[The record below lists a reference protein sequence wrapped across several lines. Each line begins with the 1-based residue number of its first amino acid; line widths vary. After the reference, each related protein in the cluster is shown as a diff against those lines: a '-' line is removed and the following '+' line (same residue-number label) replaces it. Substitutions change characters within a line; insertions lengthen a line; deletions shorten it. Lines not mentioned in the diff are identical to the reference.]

1 MSDLITITEYAKR
14 RGISDAAVHQA
25 LKDGRIE
32 AITVNGKR
40 LIHEDLADRQWRE
53 RTQHS
58 KARRKQ
64 TASAKLQSSSP
75 AAVAAEAPPAPTP
88 VSFSSDASGDASYMD
103 ARTRREAALAQL
115 AELELAKSSQRLVD
129 RDRVATAAMR
139 LGRLLR
145 DAILG
150 LPTQLSPE
158 LAAMTDPLTVEARLT
173 EALRQVLDDVS
184 RLTAQDLE
192 GLLGADLS

>member
-1 MSDLITITEYAKR
+1 
-14 RGISDAAVHQA
+14 
-25 LKDGRIE
+25 
-32 AITVNGKR
+32 
-40 LIHEDLADRQWRE
+40 
-53 RTQHS
+53 
-58 KARRKQ
+58 
-64 TASAKLQSSSP
+64 
-75 AAVAAEAPPAPTP
+75 
-88 VSFSSDASGDASYMD
+88 MD

-129 RDRVATAAMR
+129 RDRVAAAAMR

-173 EALRQVLDDVS
+173 EALRQVLEDVS

-192 GLLGADLS
+192 GLLGAEAS